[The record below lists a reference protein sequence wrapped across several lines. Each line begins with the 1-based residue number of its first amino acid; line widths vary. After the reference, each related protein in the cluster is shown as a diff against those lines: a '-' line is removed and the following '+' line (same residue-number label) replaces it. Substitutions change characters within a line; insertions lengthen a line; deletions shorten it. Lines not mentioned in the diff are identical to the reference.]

1 MNKTRNKSK
10 LLALT
15 IAMVLILIVS
25 AMLVA
30 CNETGSQGAMK
41 VITFDFN
48 DGTGNTFEKVLN
60 IEESISYTPPT
71 REGYDFVGWTFDKAG
86 ANAFDASKVETAS
99 FTLYAQWKI
108 KTYAVYFFL
117 YEGEDPISTQ
127 TVNWGESALAPS
139 EETIA
144 QNLKVGDV
152 FVKWAN
158 DFGNVKSDI
167 YVYAEVSK
175 IECSVK
181 FVDGENVIK
190 TAKGTFGDKITLPS
204 DNENP
209 TKNGYEFAGWFDE
222 KDNQATAETTFS
234 GDKTYYAKWTI
245 DAPQQPTLSKD
256 FEITYGEK
264 ANLTASISEKIEGI
278 TYTYEWF
285 ENGVSIAKG
294 ESVSI
299 DKLGAG
305 EHVIRCSVTASDG
318 TQTSDAKS
326 AFLTVTVKKATL
338 SATIAT
344 INLVYGDN
352 LPVLSVQYTGFK
364 YDDDKNA
371 IDTTNLQ
378 WDTAY
383 TQASGV
389 GEYTI
394 SASGFESDKYDVNF
408 VQSKIV
414 VGKKDVTAKSAFVF
428 DKEYDGSTLSKTYGN
443 ESFEGVLNGNV
454 LELVLKTAASGVG
467 EYSLADNT
475 ITSTLSIV
483 DGEGK
488 NVTANYNVT
497 FTATASISLATIG
510 DDDYTVPTSEE
521 NTFTF
526 DNQNHGEVV
535 KSDNFDVTYSLE
547 QEGEYTATQ
556 PHFTD
561 AGVYTVYYK
570 VSRDNYKS
578 VSGSYVVK
586 INKAK
591 LDITIKN
598 QETVYGETFSLDK
611 TLYSVSGNDYNILSY
626 TLACAYEVGNNAGK
640 YPIELTIGSKSETR
654 SDATQ
659 NFEITMNS
667 ATLTVN
673 KAELSVVVNPTFV
686 MYGEEFTLDVN
697 DLTVSGLYKADDI
710 ANIVTLTTDYAA
722 DNSHVVGGEYYV
734 YCALKSENGN
744 YTLADGSTLKAQV
757 TVNRRE
763 ITVIVN
769 DINVIYGEAISG
781 YTFSVADDAIVK
793 GDDVNK
799 VVVCQSDYVS
809 EHGKHTPVGS
819 DITITATSGNAN
831 YTVRSIDGA
840 VTVAKRPVTVNLKL
854 DRELQYGTTFAEIN
868 SVSFIQINC
877 TSKIQAA
884 NGDSVTRYSQYTNY
898 DLVRYDNPD
907 ESYYE
912 GMIGSFKLV
921 AEVLD
926 ENLKNNYD
934 VTITS
939 DEIEVVAAYYKLG
952 ISKKFAYKEGEYVS
966 FDISEAMQN
975 VLCYGD
981 QVKGT
986 IKLKK
991 NAIGKYTF
999 VNNYDENAFNE
1010 LFEMTGF
1017 KVTNNDGDDVTTYY
1031 LPSYI
1036 EFDIK
1041 IEIAQISI
1049 AHTVASQPK
1058 FTYDGDYHS
1067 VYIEGTDSDVTIEY
1081 SLDKETWTTDA
1092 PKFINV
1098 LRNTANN
1105 MVMAYTVYYKLTQY
1119 VEGVEEP
1126 VVLEDSYQ
1134 VQIEP
1139 RKITIKATEQTAT
1152 YGEELALDQ
1161 SQYTHDGIIIKNENV
1176 DDSADLK
1183 VTISSNNY
1191 TVGKDVGNYN
1201 LNISAQINDNYQIE
1215 TTNGT
1220 LKVVAKEL
1228 KLIIT
1233 DTDYKVTYGDE
1244 VGAFDKYSVVDNN
1257 ENNYDEVKQYITLI
1271 PQYKVGNGVGR
1282 YAVKATCS
1290 NKNYTLDTTYLELT
1304 VVQRPITVKTVDASF
1319 VYGQA
1324 IAYAYE
1330 IVEGSIYGDDKLNVT
1345 YDTYNQAVKAVGKY
1359 DIMPRLDV
1367 NDGVNANYEISTQ
1380 KGVVTITKAT
1390 LTVSLSGT
1398 QTITYGDD
1406 MPDYTFSYTGFAYD
1420 ETRDSFEFVEAYS
1433 CDYNSAKR
1441 AGTFDVTIGTIVL
1454 NNYDV
1459 KYENSKLIVNKAVLN
1474 LDAVAHEAITYGD
1487 DVPTDFASEVS
1498 GFVNGDDKSL
1508 LEGKVTYT
1516 TNYTKGAD
1524 ANSTKYTFNV
1534 NCEELE
1540 NYNVIYG
1547 NAQTLV
1553 VNKANYTKDQVDAA
1567 LAKVN
1572 LTGTY
1577 EYGKTLAAY
1586 SLMGTG
1592 FEWADANKL
1601 VTCDKND
1608 EGYSAN
1614 YCKDKTNYN
1623 AYTGVI
1629 IKIALA
1635 KADAQFHYDGEFGA
1649 RWTGSAIDYAGI
1661 IVGTATPEGVSVA
1674 SLVRDVQGWDPTF
1687 SYTLVAPTDKTQ
1699 MIDGGIYT
1707 VRVSASETTNY
1718 NATYADVTFNVY
1730 AAQLDSEYLT
1740 VESALAKATSGKTVY
1755 LVGNAFVSKSVTV
1768 SSGVTLVLP
1777 SDKDSST
1784 TPGSPTYARK
1794 RTYSGTIF
1802 NKTYENYVES
1812 EHGKQA
1818 YVDNNSTYI
1827 KATLTI
1833 YQLTNDK
1840 ENVVITVYGN
1850 VIIQGLIG
1858 AAGGILEG
1866 HTSGS
1871 HSQIINNGK
1880 IIFKGSAKLDARGY
1894 IKGNGTIE
1902 YESGTHV
1909 YSPFVVRDFRGG
1921 TDTVT
1926 VFRKGNVSPFTQFEM
1941 PNIQCTQYYY
1951 SGSTHT
1957 GYVDLYASDDHNT
1970 DQKDF
1975 IGSNGIINV
1984 KSGYLKKEYN
1994 GGRTALTFV
2003 GETTLNALSLEVQ
2016 GVTVSM
2022 SEVLFPIGWNYDIII
2037 GTGADG
2043 DNSSLTTSYDYKIMT
2058 GASVTVNKNATLTTS
2073 GSIIIYSTFT
2083 DTAFGGAI
2091 YPNKDAAKFVVNGTY
2106 NINGSFG
2113 GRIQSETSG
2122 AKIVVSSSATL
2133 SVNSQEGNSGA
2144 TKASSAL
2151 FGGGT
2156 FEKVHDLTEYA
2167 RFDVGTPTTTTAAKS
2182 YKSGDNTVNY
2192 TQYTVVVTG
2201 DNLLAKGTT
2210 YTYNGTS
2217 WA

>member
-127 TVNWGESALAPS
+127 TVNWGESAVAPS
-139 EETIA
+139 EELIA
-144 QNLKVGDV
+144 QSLKVGDN
-152 FVKWAN
+152 FVKWAD
-158 DFGNVKSDI
+158 DFGNVKSDT
-167 YVYAEVSK
+167 YVYAEISK

-181 FVDGENVIK
+181 FVDGENEIK
-190 TAKGTFGDKITLPS
+190 SAKGTFGDKITLPS

-209 TKNGYEFAGWFDE
+209 TKNGYKFAGWFDE

-245 DAPQQPTLSKD
+245 DDPQQPTLSKD

-278 TYTYEWF
+278 AYTFEWF

-299 DKLGAG
+299 DKLGVG

-326 AFLTVTVKKATL
+326 AFVTVTVKKATL
-338 SATIAT
+338 SATIAA

-364 YDDDKNA
+364 YDDDQNA
-371 IDTTNLQ
+371 IDTKNLQ

-383 TQASGV
+383 TQASGI

-414 VGKKDVTAKSAFVF
+414 VGKKDVTAKSAFAF
-428 DKEYDGSTLSKTYGN
+428 DKEYDGSTLSKTYRN
-443 ESFEGVLNGNV
+443 ESFEGVLNGHV

-467 EYSLADNT
+467 EYSLANNT
-475 ITSTLSIV
+475 ITSTLTIV

-510 DDDYTVPTSEE
+510 DNDYTVPTSEE

-526 DNQNHGEVV
+526 DNQNHGEAV

-578 VSGSYVVK
+578 VSGSYVVT
-586 INKAK
+586 INKAA

-598 QETVYGETFSLDK
+598 QETVYGEAFSLDK
-611 TLYSVSGNDYNILSY
+611 TLYSVSGNGNDYNLLTY
-626 TLACAYEVGNNAGK
+626 TLACAYEVGNPVGT
-640 YPIELTIGSKSETR
+640 YSIELTIGTKNETR

-667 ATLTVN
+667 AKLTVN
-673 KAELSVVVNPTFV
+673 KATLSVTVKPVSVT
-686 MYGEEFTLDVN
+686 YGEEFSLDVN
-697 DLTVSGLYKADDI
+697 NLVTVSGLYKADDI

-744 YTLADGSTLKAQV
+744 YTLSDDSTLKAQV

-781 YTFSVADDAIVK
+781 YTFSAADDAIVK

-809 EHGKHTPVGS
+809 EHGNHTPAGS
-819 DITITATSGNAN
+819 SITITATSGNDN
-831 YTVRSIDGA
+831 YTVRSINGA

-907 ESYYE
+907 ESYCE
-912 GMIGSFKLV
+912 GMTGSFKFL
-921 AEVLD
+921 ADVLD

-939 DEIEVVAAYYKLG
+939 DEIKVVAAYYKLN
-952 ISKKFAYKEGEYVS
+952 ISKKFAYKEGEHDVS
-966 FDISEAMQN
+966 FDIAEAMQN
-975 VLCYGD
+975 VLCDGD
-981 QVKGT
+981 QVEGT
-986 IKLKK
+986 IKLNK
-991 NAIGKYTF
+991 NEIGTYTF

-1010 LFEMTGF
+1010 LFEMKDF
-1017 KVTNNDGDDVTTYY
+1017 KVTSAYGDDVTEYY

-1036 EFDIK
+1036 EYDIN
-1041 IEIAQISI
+1041 IEIAEISI
-1049 AHTVASQPK
+1049 AHTVASLTK
-1058 FTYDGDYHS
+1058 YTYDGNYIS

-1139 RKITIKATEQTAT
+1139 RKIVVKAVDQTTT

-1161 SQYTHDGIIIKNENV
+1161 SQYTYDGIIIKNENV
-1176 DDSADLK
+1176 DDIAALK
-1183 VTISSNNY
+1183 VTISEYNY
-1191 TVGKDVGNYN
+1191 TVGDDVGSYN
-1201 LNISAQINDNYQIE
+1201 LRISAEINGNYQIE
-1215 TTNGT
+1215 TIDGT

-1244 VGAFDKYSVVDNN
+1244 VGVFDGYSVVDNN
-1257 ENNYDEVKQYITLI
+1257 QKDYNDVKQYITLI

-1290 NKNYTLDTTYLELT
+1290 NKNYTLDTTYLELR
-1304 VVQRPITVKTVDASF
+1304 VVKRPITVKTVDASF

-1330 IVEGSIYGDDKLNVT
+1330 IVKGSIYGDDKLNVT
-1345 YDTYNQAVKAVGKY
+1345 YDTYNQAVKAVGTY
-1359 DIMPRLDV
+1359 DVMPRLDE
-1367 NDGVNANYEISTQ
+1367 NDGVNANYEISTED
-1380 KGVVTITKAT
+1380 GVVTITKAT

-1406 MPDYTFSYTGFAYD
+1406 MPDYNFSYTGFAYG
-1420 ETRDSFEFVEAYS
+1420 ETRDSFEYPETYS
-1433 CDYNSAKR
+1433 CDYTSEKR

-1454 NNYDV
+1454 DNYNV
-1459 KYENSKLIVNKAVLN
+1459 VYENSKLIVEKAVLN
-1474 LDAVAHEAITYGD
+1474 LNAVAHDAITYGD
-1487 DVPTDFASEVS
+1487 DVPTDFAYEVS

-1508 LEGKVTYT
+1508 LDGKVEYT
-1516 TNYTKGAD
+1516 TNYVKGAD
-1524 ANSTKYTFNV
+1524 ASDTKYTFNV
-1534 NCEELE
+1534 NCAELE

-1553 VNKANYTKDQVDAA
+1553 VNKANYTKEQVDAA

-1577 EYGKTLAAY
+1577 KYGTTLAAY
-1586 SLMGTG
+1586 SLSGTG
-1592 FEWADANKL
+1592 FEWVDAGEL
-1601 VTCDKND
+1601 VTCDMND
-1608 EGYSAN
+1608 VGYSAR
-1614 YCKDKTNYN
+1614 YCADKTNYN

-1629 IKIALA
+1629 IKITLA
-1635 KADAQFHYDGEFGA
+1635 KADASFEYDGEFGA

-1661 IVGTATPEGVSVA
+1661 IAGTVSPEGVSVA
-1674 SLVRDVQGWDPTF
+1674 TRNDHVQGWNPTF
-1687 SYTLVAPTDKTQ
+1687 TYDLIAPTDRTQ

-1718 NATYADVTFNVY
+1718 NATYIDIPFNVY
-1730 AAQLDSEYLT
+1730 AAQLNSEYYT
-1740 VESALAKATSGKTVY
+1740 VEGALAKATSGNTVY
-1755 LVGNAFVSKSVTV
+1755 LIGNAFVSKSVTV
-1768 SSGVTLVLP
+1768 PSGVTFVLP
-1777 SDKDSST
+1777 SDEDSSNDETVTAASSYKDGAGT
-1784 TPGSPTYARK
+1784 TVIYNDS
-1794 RTYSGTIF
+1794 
-1802 NKTYENYVES
+1802 
-1812 EHGKQA
+1812 
-1818 YVDNNSTYI
+1818 YI
-1827 KATLTI
+1827 QNTLS
-1833 YQLTNDK
+1833 
-1840 ENVVITVYGN
+1840 
-1850 VIIQGLIG
+1850 
-1858 AAGGILEG
+1858 ILESVTVTVNGKIIVKGVMGATSQSSQG
-1866 HTSGS
+1866 HTSGK
-1871 HSQIINNGK
+1871 HSRIINNGTLD
-1880 IIFKGSAKLDARGY
+1880 FANGSTLAARGS
-1894 IKGNGTIE
+1894 IMG
-1902 YESGTHV
+1902 SGVAYFRSGATA
-1909 YSPFVVRDFRGG
+1909 YSPFAVYDYRGG
-1921 TDTVT
+1921 QYTAKVYTT
-1926 VFRKGNVSPFTQFEM
+1926 LSPFNQYGM
-1941 PNIQCTQYYY
+1941 VNIQCKQFFYA
-1951 SGSTHT
+1951 GSTN
-1957 GYVDLYASDDHNT
+1957 YAYMELYASSKHNATQQKVFGEGGVIEAT
-1970 DQKDF
+1970 D
-1975 IGSNGIINV
+1975 
-1984 KSGYLKKEYN
+1984 GYLMREYN
-1994 GGRTALTFV
+1994 RTGDKITLTIVGTAKTNALTLTVDSYKADMKDLFFPIPWTYNINI
-2003 GETTLNALSLEVQ
+2003 GDGTTATTLTAGYL
-2016 GVTVSM
+2016 
-2022 SEVLFPIGWNYDIII
+2022 
-2037 GTGADG
+2037 
-2043 DNSSLTTSYDYKIMT
+2043 YKIMT
-2058 GASVTVNKNATLTTS
+2058 GASLAIKKNATVNLS
-2073 GSIIIYSTFT
+2073 GSAIIYS
-2083 DTAFGGAI
+2083 AFDNSELTYGGSGKG
-2091 YPNKDAAKFVVNGTY
+2091 YPQKDAAIFTLNGTLNVTGTFGG
-2106 NINGSFG
+2106 NIISAENGAILSFG
-2113 GRIQSETSG
+2113 SKAT
-2122 AKIVVSSSATL
+2122 SSA
-2133 SVNSQEGNSGA
+2133 SSKESQKVN
-2144 TKASSAL
+2144 
-2151 FGGGT
+2151 
-2156 FEKVHDLTEYA
+2156 
-2167 RFDVGTPTTTTAAKS
+2167 TTTIFGKTLVTSVDKLTITES
-2182 YKSGDNTVNY
+2182 SVLHNSDGSTVSG
-2192 TQYTVVVTG
+2192 
-2201 DNLLAKGTT
+2201 AKGTT